1 MDKPDWSNEFN
12 SFIESALGKELI
24 RSLREDLHDSIL
36 SEARHSESME
46 VAYGL
51 LKEASGV
58 IKAIEHLQFLAA
70 VLPRDKQGS

>member
-1 MDKPDWSNEFN
+1 MDKPDWSNEFH
-12 SFIESALGKELI
+12 SFLESALGQELV
-24 RSLREDLHDSIL
+24 RSLKEDLHDSLL
-36 SEARHSESME
+36 SSARKAENME

-58 IKAIEHLQFLAA
+58 IKAIEHLQFLSA